1 MTNFIGNIKTG
12 ISKNS
17 PALLTAVGIGLGI
30 GATISAVTATPKAL
44 RLIDEAAEIAEEN
57 EQGFTKKDIFMAAWK
72 PYIPSFIL
80 GGLSITCLI
89 GANSINLR
97 QKAALATACNLSK
110 EALFDYRRRVVEE
123 IGEEKERVI
132 NQKAKE
138 DKAKRVVKKE
148 PATKTIVI
156 GNGDYK
162 CIDVI
167 SNYPFSSN
175 KNKIE
180 AAINKLNR
188 TMTYDMYV
196 SLSDLYDELG
206 IPHTKISDELGWN
219 LDEGLIEVSFDSIVG
234 EDGTPSLVMDYT
246 VAPRYDFSKL
256 M

>member
-1 MTNFIGNIKTG
+1 M
-12 ISKNS
+12 
-17 PALLTAVGIGLGI
+17 
-30 GATISAVTATPKAL
+30 
-44 RLIDEAAEIAEEN
+44 
-57 EQGFTKKDIFMAAWK
+57 
-72 PYIPSFIL
+72 

-132 NQKAKE
+132 QQKAKE
-138 DKAKRVVKKE
+138 DKARRVVEKAST
-148 PATKTIVI
+148 PKTIVI

-162 CIDVI
+162 CVDVI
-167 SNYPFSSN
+167 SGRVFSSN

-180 AAINKLNR
+180 AAVNELNR

-196 SLSDLYDELG
+196 SLSDMYDLVG
-206 IPHTKISDELGWN
+206 LPHTKVSDDLGWN
-219 LDEGLIEVSFDSIVG
+219 LDDGLIEVSFDSVVG
-234 EDGTPSLVMDYT
+234 EDGTPSLVVDYT

>member
-1 MTNFIGNIKTG
+1 MANFIGNIRTG

-17 PALLTAVGIGLGI
+17 PALLTAVGIGLGF
-30 GATISAVTATPKAL
+30 GATVAAVTATPKAL

-57 EQGFTKKDIFMAAWK
+57 DQEFTKKDIFMAAWK

-80 GGLSITCLI
+80 GGLSVTCLI

-132 NQKAKE
+132 QQKAKE
-138 DKAKRVVKKE
+138 DKAKRVVEKAAA
-148 PATKTIVI
+148 PKTIVI

-162 CIDVI
+162 CVDVI
-167 SNYPFSSN
+167 SGRVFSSN

-180 AAINKLNR
+180 AAVNELNR

-196 SLSDLYDELG
+196 SLSDMYDLVG
-206 IPHTKISDELGWN
+206 LPHTKVSDDLGWN
-219 LDEGLIEVSFDSIVG
+219 LDDGLIEVSFDSVVG
-234 EDGTPSLVMDYT
+234 EDGTPSLVVDYT